1 MEELIYNDFIPSQ
14 EDIKKEYKDYLKD
27 PDKVEDLIYDGQIIE
42 YFGLFFDD
50 LYEIFK
56 NAHYSPKT
64 LDDANNFLKQNYYN
78 LDSVSEIVGV
88 YSKIV
93 DGKEKLFSVKINK
106 NNFYNAYYMP
116 IWKNLN
122 LKERAQIVKWHF
134 DNKKNL
140 FGIKNL
146 QLRLVEDELSLSC
159 GENCGEYDGTY
170 VYINNYLLFNSNPFE
185 LITTIEHEFQHVN
198 QDYTYKYFYKE
209 KKDVNNLYEK
219 IILEDKDAQMYATS
233 FKISPKEREALY
245 LGYIMEQK
253 AEIKSLKEYEKINK
267 ANQEFFGVCP
277 EQEQDTKDYIWDFMF
292 RNAMLTVSEVK
303 KSNKKTDQEI
313 KTYILQKKV
322 MKNSNYFSKMALLWI
337 TVSNKNYDLRKEESK
352 IRMDGKQ
359 QEKQDRLKEIQKQK
373 KKNEKIL
380 AKIDSNYKSVLKEN
394 GRKLPTS
401 FFKELSIEN

>member
-14 EDIKKEYKDYLKD
+14 EDIKKEYKNCLKD

-64 LDDANNFLKQNYYN
+64 LDDANNFLKQNYYK
-78 LDSVSEIVGV
+78 LDSVSEITGM
-88 YSKIV
+88 YTKKI
-93 DGKEKLFSVKINK
+93 DGKEKLFSVKINR

-122 LKERAQIVKWHF
+122 LKERAQVLKWHF

-146 QLRLVEDELSLSC
+146 QLRFVEDENSLYC
-159 GENCGEYDGTY
+159 GELSGEYDGTY

-198 QDYTYKYFYKE
+198 QDYNYKYFNRE

-219 IILEDKDAQMYATS
+219 LILENKDAQMYATS

-253 AEIKSLKEYEKINK
+253 AERQSLKEYEKINR

-277 EQEQDTKDYIWDFMF
+277 EQEEDTKDYIWDFMF
-292 RNAMLTVSEVK
+292 RNSMLTVGEVR

-322 MKNSNYFSKMALLWI
+322 MKKSNYFSKMALLWI
-337 TVSNKNYDLRKEESK
+337 TVSNKNYDLRKEEIK

-359 QEKQDRLKEIQKQK
+359 QEKQDRLKEIQKQI

-380 AKIDSNYKSVLKEN
+380 AKIDANYKSVLREN
-394 GRKLPTS
+394 GRKLPSS
-401 FFKELSIEN
+401 FFKELAIEN

>member
-78 LDSVSEIVGV
+78 LDSVSEITGV

-93 DGKEKLFSVKINK
+93 DGKEKLFSVKINR

-122 LKERAQIVKWHF
+122 LKERAQVLKWHF

-146 QLRLVEDELSLSC
+146 QLRFVEDELSLNC

-219 IILEDKDAQMYATS
+219 LILEDKDAQMYATS

-253 AEIKSLKEYEKINK
+253 AEKKAFKEYEKINR
-267 ANQEFFGVCP
+267 ANQEFFGVCL

-292 RNAMLTVSEVK
+292 RNAMLTVGEVR

-337 TVSNKNYDLRKEESK
+337 TISNKNYDLRKEESK

-394 GRKLPTS
+394 GRKLPTL